1 MRALWEPAFRPS
13 RGPGRGVRYM
23 GARVRRSDGLGI
35 SGRRRD
41 NRGCMRRDVW
51 VRVSVLLRGPMPH
64 GGGVFPSPRR
74 AGEVGVLPFAP
85 DLDRRHIEEGMH
97 AG

>member
-1 MRALWEPAFRPS
+1 
-13 RGPGRGVRYM
+13 
-23 GARVRRSDGLGI
+23 
-35 SGRRRD
+35 
-41 NRGCMRRDVW
+41 MRRDVW